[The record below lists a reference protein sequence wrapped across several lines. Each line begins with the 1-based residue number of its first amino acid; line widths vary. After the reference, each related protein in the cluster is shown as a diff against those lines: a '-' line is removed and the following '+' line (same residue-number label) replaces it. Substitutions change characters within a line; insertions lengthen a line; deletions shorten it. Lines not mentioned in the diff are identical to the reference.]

1 MLMKSVLL
9 LALTLSVSPVLSAP
23 LALHVATNGND
34 SASGTSARPLA
45 TTAAA
50 LRKARENLNNEG
62 VIILVHGGVYRMNA
76 PIVLT
81 PADSGSSAERPLII
95 AAFENEEPILSG
107 GVRLT
112 GWKQLPPGAS
122 DLWQTDARVQL
133 GTNWQFRSLFVD
145 GQRATRAR
153 TPNEGQLLRM
163 DGARFNDQ
171 PFQFK
176 FRPGDI
182 LPAWAATRDV
192 ELVAFEKWTSIRQF
206 IRDVNIESNVVT
218 LSGNSSAHT
227 RESGARYFIENAPD
241 AIDTPGEWRLDQQTG
256 LVTAQFKSGANPND
270 MEIVV
275 PRLTELVQFAG
286 DIPGGKAVHHVVLRG
301 LTFADTDWVIPAD
314 GYRDTQAAVA
324 VRGDIFADGMTDC
337 VIEDCRLTRLA
348 GYGIDLGRGCQRNRI
363 AGNELFDLGGGG
375 VRVGETIIRTNAF
388 DATHSNSITDN
399 HLHRLGRLYPPAVG
413 VFIIHSAS
421 NHVAHNHI
429 HDLYYTAV
437 SVGWTWGYRDSPCHH
452 NVIEFN
458 HMHDIGLGL
467 LSDMGAVYTLGPQ
480 PGTVVR
486 NNLIHDVTSFTY
498 GGWGLYTDE
507 GSTGIVLE
515 SNIVYRCK
523 SAGFHQHYGKE
534 NIVRNN
540 VFAFNRENQLMRS
553 REEGHISFYFTNNIV
568 LFESGNLLGSTW
580 KNDRFVMEGNLYWDS
595 RTANETKKDAA
606 RLKFADATL
615 PQWQGRGHDINSLV
629 ADPQFLDAAKNDFR
643 LRNGSPAEKLGFGPI
658 QSGTVGVRA
667 KAMRR

>member
-1 MLMKSVLL
+1 
-9 LALTLSVSPVLSAP
+9 
-23 LALHVATNGND
+23 
-34 SASGTSARPLA
+34 
-45 TTAAA
+45 
-50 LRKARENLNNEG
+50 
-62 VIILVHGGVYRMNA
+62 
-76 PIVLT
+76 
-81 PADSGSSAERPLII
+81 
-95 AAFENEEPILSG
+95 
-107 GVRLT
+107 
-112 GWKQLPPGAS
+112 
-122 DLWQTDARVQL
+122 
-133 GTNWQFRSLFVD
+133 
-145 GQRATRAR
+145 
-153 TPNEGQLLRM
+153 
-163 DGARFNDQ
+163 
-171 PFQFK
+171 
-176 FRPGDI
+176 
-182 LPAWAATRDV
+182 
-192 ELVAFEKWTSIRQF
+192 
-206 IRDVNIESNVVT
+206 
-218 LSGNSSAHT
+218 
-227 RESGARYFIENAPD
+227 
-241 AIDTPGEWRLDQQTG
+241 
-256 LVTAQFKSGANPND
+256 
-270 MEIVV
+270 
-275 PRLTELVQFAG
+275 
-286 DIPGGKAVHHVVLRG
+286 
-301 LTFADTDWVIPAD
+301 
-314 GYRDTQAAVA
+314 
-324 VRGDIFADGMTDC
+324 
-337 VIEDCRLTRLA
+337 
-348 GYGIDLGRGCQRNRI
+348 
-363 AGNELFDLGGGG
+363 
-375 VRVGETIIRTNAF
+375 
-388 DATHSNSITDN
+388 
-399 HLHRLGRLYPPAVG
+399 
-413 VFIIHSAS
+413 
-421 NHVAHNHI
+421 
-429 HDLYYTAV
+429 
-437 SVGWTWGYRDSPCHH
+437 
-452 NVIEFN
+452 VIEFN